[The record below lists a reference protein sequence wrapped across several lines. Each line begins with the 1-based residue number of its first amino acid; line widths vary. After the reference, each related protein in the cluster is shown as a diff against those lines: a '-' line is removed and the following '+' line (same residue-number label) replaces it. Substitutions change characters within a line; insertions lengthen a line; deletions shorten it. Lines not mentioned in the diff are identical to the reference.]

1 MIKLDCNSRFLC
13 ILKCLHSDSV
23 SSSCNAMQNKGQ
35 ILAESQQNYA
45 RPWRAFVR
53 DSAKKRGLNENAIKS
68 GAQKREK
75 KNTKNGKGKTHA
87 HTQRELSCGK
97 ACVWGEKLL
106 LLPFDVTAKETPAN
120 CFQSVCQRL
129 SAQFG
134 LAIDFCW
141 PITAV
146 YLNLF

>member
-53 DSAKKRGLNENAIKS
+53 DSAKKRGLNENVIKS

-75 KNTKNGKGKTHA
+75 KTQKTEKEK
-87 HTQRELSCGK
+87 HTHTHRESYP
-97 ACVWGEKLL
+97 AEKLAFGGKSCCCCL
-106 LLPFDVTAKETPAN
+106 LMLPPKRRQLTVFNLSA
-120 CFQSVCQRL
+120 SVCRHN
-129 SAQFG
+129 
-134 LAIDFCW
+134 LALPLIF
-141 PITAV
+141 AGR
-146 YLNLF
+146 